1 MIRLILDLAITLN
14 RENGFRHCLWNALMK
29 KSIGKSTS
37 SIVKS
42 VKAKVKSGACRRII
56 KVKLVKTNGSG
67 MK

>member
-1 MIRLILDLAITLN
+1 MDLHNNKVGRGIN
-14 RENGFRHCLWNALMK
+14 V
-29 KSIGKSTS
+29 SGKSTS

-56 KVKLVKTNGSG
+56 KKKLVKTNGSG